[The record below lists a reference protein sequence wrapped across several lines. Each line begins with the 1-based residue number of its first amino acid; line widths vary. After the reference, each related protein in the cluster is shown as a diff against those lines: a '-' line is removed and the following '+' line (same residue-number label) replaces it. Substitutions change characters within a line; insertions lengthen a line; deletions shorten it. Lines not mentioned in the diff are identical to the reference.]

1 MKIVELD
8 IKLPYKGRGAVLSRL
23 YDRIQGRIRDIH
35 FLPPNAEGVSEVKV
49 EIMEDNPTGLLS
61 ELKKAIKNGKINFRV
76 LSEI

>member
-8 IKLPYKGRGAVLSRL
+8 IKLPYKGRGTVLSRL

-35 FLPPNAEGVSEVKV
+35 FLPPNAEGISEVRV
-49 EIMEDNPTGLLS
+49 EIVEDNPAGLLS